1 MYRDYLDYSY
11 DYTTEGANL
20 DIRAILKEGERNY
33 RANMAKINKAMKAEN
48 YQEARSLVSDL
59 IDDLNR
65 VKSDIQDI
73 DGGDAGS
80 IIFGLFT
87 SWTINWLR
95 KLVMDI
101 LSPVTFG
108 LTYLIEGVQQ
118 MIESWSRPVSKAMAG
133 DVLTA
138 DDFNA
143 YKNTALKKIDALIS
157 VCNKVSTGISK
168 NETKSKQKVGSDSA
182 VKESAVSNFKYA
194 LYEACNSGIISISE
208 REAMLNRVLTNV
220 NESVSVDRSNDYNSY
235 DFGF

>member
-20 DIRAILKEGERNY
+20 DIRDILRSAEKTY
-33 RANMAKINKAMKAEN
+33 RDTMGKINKAMKAED
-48 YQEARSLVSDL
+48 YQEAKSLVKDL
-59 IDDLNR
+59 VDELNR
-65 VKSDIQDI
+65 VKREIEDV
-73 DGGDAGS
+73 DAGAVGS

-87 SWTINWLR
+87 SWTVNWLR
-95 KLVMDI
+95 SIVADI

-108 LTYLIEGVQQ
+108 LTYLIDDVMRLIDAWG
-118 MIESWSRPVSKAMAG
+118 RPVSKLVNG
-133 DVLTA
+133 EKLEA

-143 YKNTALKKIDALIS
+143 YRNTALKRIDNLIS
-157 VCNKVSTGISK
+157 VCNRVQNGIAR
-168 NETKSKQKVGSDSA
+168 NETKRKNAAKSDDT
-182 VKESAVSNFKYA
+182 VKESAVADFKYA

-220 NESVSVDRSNDYNSY
+220 NESVSVDRSDYSSY